1 MMLMIEDGIFYS
13 NGEKPACNIQFG
25 CQAKKTEI
33 HGISNTLNGLKMRR
47 NQIQNY
53 KNHIHYVPLYHYLTF
68 AAMAV
73 LVIGAIYNLITCNRS
88 ENLFAI
94 LFLLLVLTVISVSF
108 HNRSFALKAQ
118 DRAVRAEENFRY
130 FAITGKR
137 LPEQLSLHQIISIRF
152 AGDDELEN
160 LVEKVVRENL
170 NPKQIKAVIINWKP
184 DYHRA

>member
-1 MMLMIEDGIFYS
+1 
-13 NGEKPACNIQFG
+13 
-25 CQAKKTEI
+25 
-33 HGISNTLNGLKMRR
+33 MRNNR
-47 NQIQNY
+47 IQNY

-73 LVIGAIYNLITCNRS
+73 LIIGAIYNLITCNKN
-88 ENLFAI
+88 ENLSAI
-94 LFLLLVLTVISVSF
+94 LLLLLVSTVISVSF

-130 FAITGKR
+130 FVVTGKR
-137 LPEQLSLHQIISIRF
+137 LPQQLSIHQIIAIRF

-160 LVEKVVRENL
+160 LVEKAVGQNL
-170 NPKQIKAVIINWKP
+170 NPKQIKAAITNWKP